1 MVVYLPRTADTLKK
15 MLFHFKH
22 VRQLIAGLQG
32 VILLLEFKIY
42 NFYGYVF
49 FLKSINKRK

>member
-22 VRQLIAGLQG
+22 IRQLIADLQG
-32 VILLLEFKIY
+32 VISLLEFEIY
-42 NFYGYVF
+42 NFYGYVENI
-49 FLKSINKRK
+49 KERK